1 MSEVTFTLT
10 VAGADFATL
19 AKVYALIADPKIK
32 ANVDSG
38 TGAVASEPVHTE
50 APVKR
55 KPGRPPGGGLKA
67 RVAIVASAPVPE
79 APVKRGPGRPRKVV
93 TEAAA
98 PSAVDL
104 EEKFSKWHS
113 SQKAENGRGKYF
125 TSAEVKLL
133 LPKWEAA
140 LKEYQRAAGDRL
152 EGGRTTKN
160 WSIARLRR
168 ETEAFG
174 GSADQEGSPSAPTPS
189 QTKSAKGKAKSKA
202 KAKTKA
208 KGKGKLKS
216 RFGAAAKA
224 QAAGNRRG
232 RKAKSA

>member
-19 AKVYALIADPKIK
+19 AKVYALIAEPKIK
-32 ANVDSG
+32 ARVDG
-38 TGAVASEPVHTE
+38 GAGANASSATPTE
-50 APVKR
+50 APAKR
-55 KPGRPPGGGLKA
+55 KPGRPPGSGKRT
-67 RVAIVASAPVPE
+67 RVAEATHATLAPAAE

-93 TEAAA
+93 TEAAPA
-98 PSAVDL
+98 AAVDL

-113 SQKAENGRGKYF
+113 SQKTENGRGKYF
-125 TSAEVKLL
+125 TAAEVKLL

-140 LKEYQRAAGDRL
+140 LKEYQRAAGERV

-168 ETEAFG
+168 ETEALG
-174 GSADQEGSPSAPTPS
+174 GSADQEDSPSAPVPS
-189 QTKSAKGKAKSKA
+189 RRTSKAKS
-202 KAKTKA
+202 

-224 QAAGNRRG
+224 QAAGNPRA
-232 RKAKSA
+232 RKRKSA